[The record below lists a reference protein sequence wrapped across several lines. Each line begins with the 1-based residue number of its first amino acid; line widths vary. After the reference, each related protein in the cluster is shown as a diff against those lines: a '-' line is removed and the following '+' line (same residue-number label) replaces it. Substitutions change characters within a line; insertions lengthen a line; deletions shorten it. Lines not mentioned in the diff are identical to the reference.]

1 MNGSGQSWAND
12 IAVRRKAGLPV
23 PGENP
28 ALVWPSISYSSIM
41 QNCDLFHFPDRSL
54 VTQRYGSDEKVI
66 TLGLQLFQLAVKQAE
81 ACVLVLDLFF
91 DEVGTRVLGPA
102 LEYTKAEDIRLLT
115 GRGKI
120 GDERRMQLHRTLRK
134 LRNMNAGSSS
144 ATEIYWTA
152 GLSRG
157 RFPYLHDRFAIVDG
171 GLWHFGSTV
180 GGGSRELTAASG
192 PWPVGKTRAI
202 EFFDECWREHGD

>member
-1 MNGSGQSWAND
+1 MNGSRNPWTDD
-12 IAVRRKAGLPV
+12 ISVNPRPDLPA
-23 PGENP
+23 PAENP
-28 ALVWPSISYSSIM
+28 ALLWPSISYSTTM
-41 QNCDLFHFPDRSL
+41 QNSDLPHFPDRNL
-54 VTQRYGSDEKVI
+54 VTQRYGSDKDVL
-66 TLGLQLFQLAVKQAE
+66 TLGLQSFQSAVKQAE
-81 ACVLVLDLFF
+81 VCVLVLDVHF

-115 GRGKI
+115 GNGKI
-120 GDERRMQLHRTLRK
+120 DEERRMQLFRTLRK
-134 LRNMNAGSSS
+134 LRTMNPANSS

-152 GLSRG
+152 RLSKR

-192 PWPVGKTRAI
+192 PWPVSETRAKK
-202 EFFDECWREHGD
+202 FFDECWREHGD

>member
-1 MNGSGQSWAND
+1 MNGSRNPWTDD
-12 IAVRRKAGLPV
+12 ISVKPRPDLPA
-23 PGENP
+23 PAKNP
-28 ALVWPSISYSSIM
+28 ALLWPSISHSTTM
-41 QNCDLFHFPDRSL
+41 QNCDLPHFPDRNL
-54 VTQRYGSDEKVI
+54 VTQRYGSDKDVL
-66 TLGLQLFQLAVKQAE
+66 TLGLQSFQSAVKQAE
-81 ACVLVLDLFF
+81 VCVLVLDLHF

-115 GRGKI
+115 GNGKI
-120 GDERRMQLHRTLRK
+120 DEERRMQLFRTLRK
-134 LRNMNAGSSS
+134 LRNMNPANSS

-152 GLSRG
+152 RLSKR

-192 PWPVGKTRAI
+192 PWPASETRAKK
-202 EFFDECWREHGD
+202 FFDECWREHGD